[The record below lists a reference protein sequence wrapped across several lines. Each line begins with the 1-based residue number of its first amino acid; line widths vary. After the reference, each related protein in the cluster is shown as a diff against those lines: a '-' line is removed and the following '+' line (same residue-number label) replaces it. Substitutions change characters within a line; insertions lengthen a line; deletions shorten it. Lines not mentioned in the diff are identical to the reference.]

1 MKKMFHIT
9 SSDIWNFIK
18 ENPNYYFSVRE
29 SSYIGSGYFI
39 EHDTF
44 QQFLAALD
52 AETDTI

>member
-1 MKKMFHIT
+1 MFHIT

-18 ENPNYYFSVRE
+18 ENPNYYFTVRE

-39 EHDTF
+39 EHDTL